1 MVVVVVVV
9 VVLVVVVVW
18 VAVVV
23 VVVVVVVV
31 MVLVVFPAVLFSW
44 GDGRGD
50 KLNEEDTTARPWHSR
65 EVPHFPFN
73 KLIYYRFMQ
82 YTHW

>member
-1 MVVVVVVV
+1 MVVVVVV
-9 VVLVVVVVW
+9 VVVVVW

-44 GDGRGD
+44 GMGGGTCSGRSMF
-50 KLNEEDTTARPWHSR
+50 KKNRPLARSQGCCWVVVEKSL
-65 EVPHFPFN
+65 V
-73 KLIYYRFMQ
+73 
-82 YTHW
+82 

>member
-9 VVLVVVVVW
+9 VMVVVVVVVW

-31 MVLVVFPAVLFSW
+31 MVFVVFLAVLFFL
-44 GDGRGD
+44 GDGRGGTCSGRSMF
-50 KLNEEDTTARPWHSR
+50 KKNRPLARSQGCCWVVVEKSL
-65 EVPHFPFN
+65 V
-73 KLIYYRFMQ
+73 
-82 YTHW
+82 